1 MLQPYIEELM
11 IDKIPVTVYTRV
23 FAFLERNIDNAEIL
37 DNLGATILQHV
48 LKQFLIMIK
57 FPQYENRNLSFI
69 NLPRFLKKSA

>member
-1 MLQPYIEELM
+1 MLQPYIEELK
-11 IDKIPVTVYTRV
+11 IDKILVTVYTRV

-57 FPQYENRNLSFI
+57 FPQYEKRNLSFI